1 MNLSLLDHTLVWGM
15 AGGMFP
21 EILKWFRMR
30 ETLHVAIPDYAKGL
44 SYWVAT
50 AAMVVAGG
58 ILAVAYEDQD
68 VTIDRILAINI
79 GASAPLV
86 IKELLGQTPP
96 IDKGNTS

>member
-1 MNLSLLDHTLVWGM
+1 MSLLDHTFVWGM
-15 AGGMFP
+15 AGGIFL

-30 ETLHVAIPDYAKGL
+30 ETLYVAIPDYAKGL

-58 ILAVAYEDQD
+58 ILAVAYENED

-79 GASAPLV
+79 GASAPLL
-86 IKELLGQTPP
+86 IKALVDQTPP